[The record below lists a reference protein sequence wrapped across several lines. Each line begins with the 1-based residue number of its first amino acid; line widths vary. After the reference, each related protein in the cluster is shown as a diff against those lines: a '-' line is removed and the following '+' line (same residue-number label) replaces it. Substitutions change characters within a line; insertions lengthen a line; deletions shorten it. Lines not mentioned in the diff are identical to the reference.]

1 MLREMKD
8 CRCFKNNKINV
19 KYWLIL
25 LIFVISQITFVFYS
39 KPYIVNGDEKVYKEI
54 AQDIFYGNPVSSFH
68 YPFLYPAILAPGL
81 ICKQHFLWAMLCI
94 NIVIKV
100 IGLGVIYVLLKKLL
114 PSGRILAVV
123 IMIACTPG
131 YFVFSR
137 LLLSENLSV
146 PLLLIAVLYHMV
158 FRRVKISDEIR
169 NKGRVWFTIGAA
181 LLSLSLFWTK
191 YLMLVLLPIFCL
203 YWCTACLNREK
214 KSTVRYFVWDGI
226 VYVSTVCIFIGL
238 YFLLYAARTGAEP
251 TFELLKATMGF
262 ATKAGPESTGYALL
276 PSGRWIICYLAYAIL
291 GNVLIVTHIIG
302 RTDIQKLR
310 AFKGHFYFIISLA
323 VMLIFVSARHSTLV
337 YYNEGGQMVKLLGR
351 YITYITPLSVVVWA
365 FLVDKTEA
373 NRTSKWRGR
382 IAFLYGTAAIWIPY
396 LILYRRKLWNPNED
410 WLSGCRGLEN
420 IGYLEWGALLCVT
433 TGVCV
438 LVVALAKRHLA
449 VMIICVAMLAHSV
462 AAMGTWE
469 KNNYM
474 MGYAELMEDF
484 LQAHQGERLYVYCN
498 DSLNYV
504 EALQMASFYNVD
516 GRYDGVA
523 VIPVVWYESPML
535 LDDSIPLYFMLNIEN
550 ETVFWQWDASA
561 FEEKGMN
568 VTVEVTDDRIH
579 LSYEGNPNSICV
591 FQGLIQP
598 VVCRDGKV
606 EIDLEETEPSE
617 GSLDITIYDLEKLKK
632 FHYIGAV
639 QR

>member
-1 MLREMKD
+1 MLREI
-8 CRCFKNNKINV
+8 RCFKNSKINV
-19 KYWLIL
+19 KYWVLL
-25 LIFVISQITFVFYS
+25 LIFVISQIAFVFYS
-39 KPYIVNGDEKVYKEI
+39 KPYIVNGDEKVYKQI

-81 ICKQHFLWAMLCI
+81 MCKQHFLWAMLCI
-94 NIVIKV
+94 NIVIKA
-100 IGLGVIYVLLKKLL
+100 IGLGVIYVLLRKLL
-114 PSGRILAVV
+114 PSGRILAVT

-146 PLLLIAVLYHMV
+146 PLSLITALYHMI
-158 FRRVKISDEIR
+158 FRREKISDENK
-169 NKGRVWFTIGAA
+169 NKGRVRFTIGAA

-238 YFLLYAARTGAEP
+238 YFLLYAARTEAEP

-291 GNVLIVTHIIG
+291 GNVLIVAHIIG
-302 RTDIQKLR
+302 RADYPKLC
-310 AFKGHFYFIISLA
+310 AFKGHFYFIISLV

-351 YITYITPLSVVVWA
+351 YITYITPLTVVVWG
-365 FLVDKTEA
+365 FLVDKAEA
-373 NRTSKWRGR
+373 GRTSKWRGG
-382 IAFLYGTAAIWIPY
+382 IAFLYGMAAIWIPY
-396 LILYRRKLWNPNED
+396 LILYKRKLWNPNED
-410 WLSGCRGLEN
+410 WLNGCRGLEN
-420 IGYLEWGALLCVT
+420 IGYLEWGALLCVIT
-433 TGVCV
+433 SVCV
-438 LVVALAKRHLA
+438 FIIALTKRSLA
-449 VMIICVAMLAHSV
+449 VILMCAVMLTHSV
-462 AAMGTWE
+462 AAMGAWE

-484 LQAHQGERLYVYCN
+484 LQIHSNEQLYICCN

-504 EALQMASFYNVD
+504 EALQMTSFYNVD
-516 GRYDGVA
+516 GRYNGIA
-523 VIPVVWYESPML
+523 VIPIVWYELPIR

-550 ETVFWQWDASA
+550 QVVFWQWNAWA
-561 FEEKGMN
+561 FEEKEMDI
-568 VTVEVTDDRIH
+568 VVEWMDDDRIH
-579 LSYEGNPNSICV
+579 LSYEGDPNSICV

-598 VVCRDGKV
+598 VECRNGKV
-606 EIDLEETEPSE
+606 EIYLDGTELADEGLE
-617 GSLDITIYDLEKLKK
+617 ITIYDLEKLQS
-632 FHYIGAV
+632 FHYMGAI